1 MVTCEDDG
9 QLVVAVAVPVL
20 AGRGG
25 TLQEIVMV
33 VGQVMVTAPFTKVR
47 EARVS
52 HTAII
57 HEPILRLWGLD
68 PGYNRKVFMFDPV
81 DT

>member
-1 MVTCEDDG
+1 M
-9 QLVVAVAVPVL
+9 AVPVL

-25 TLQEIVMV
+25 TLQDIVV
-33 VGQVMVTAPFTKVR
+33 VGGQVMVTVPLTRVSG
-47 EARVS
+47 ARAS
-52 HTAII
+52 HTAVI
-57 HEPILRLWGLD
+57 HQPILRLCGLD

>member
-1 MVTCEDDG
+1 
-9 QLVVAVAVPVL
+9 VVAVAVPVL

-25 TLQEIVMV
+25 TLQDIVV
-33 VGQVMVTAPFTKVR
+33 VGGQVMVTVPLTRVSG
-47 EARVS
+47 ARAS
-52 HTAII
+52 HTAVI
-57 HEPILRLWGLD
+57 HQPILRLCGLD